1 MRHPTPPPTF
11 SHSLPSFDDKHDG
24 LIFGVDIGG
33 TSVRAALAQSAAS
46 FIAKTRRPSPA
57 HQPPEAMVQAVGDM
71 YHELLSQVGANS
83 AIAVGVSS
91 PGPVDTVAGALVDP
105 PNLPL
110 FDTVPLRDMLQDS
123 LGLPVALENDANAAA
138 IAEHRVG
145 QGKGT
150 LHLAYVTLST
160 GIGAGIISDGRPV
173 RGARGAAGEVGHIKL
188 MIDGPECGCG
198 QRGCWEALA
207 SGSAMR
213 KEALSLIAAGHA
225 TSLSNLYPSSIDAQ
239 SVFQAA
245 QSADSLANR
254 ILDKAAYFTG
264 IGLAAIVDIL
274 NPEIVIVGGGLTQM
288 GPRLLGPAFKTCREH
303 IFPLHDKALRL
314 EVSNLGDDVSL
325 VGALALAEE
334 LARHAHGVEE

>member
-1 MRHPTPPPTF
+1 MTSPDYNQD
-11 SHSLPSFDDKHDG
+11 S

-33 TSVRAALAQSAAS
+33 TSVRAALAHSPTP
-46 FIAKTRRPSPA
+46 ILAKTRRPSPA
-57 HQPPEAMVQAVGDM
+57 NQPPEAMVHAVKDI
-71 YHELLSQVGANS
+71 YHLLLSEVGTKTAS
-83 AIAVGVSS
+83 AVGVSS
-91 PGPVDTVAGALVDP
+91 PGPVDTVAGTLVDP

-110 FDTVPLRDMLQDS
+110 YETVPLRDMLQES

-160 GIGAGIISDGRPV
+160 GIGAGIISDGRPI

-188 MIDGPECGCG
+188 MVDGPECGCG

-213 KEALSLIAAGHA
+213 KEALRLIKEGHT
-225 TSLSNLYPSSIDAQ
+225 TSLSSLEAPAIDAQ
-239 SVFQAA
+239 AIFHAA
-245 QSADSLANR
+245 RSGDSLANR

-264 IGLAAIVDIL
+264 IGLAAIVDVL
-274 NPEIVIVGGGLTQM
+274 NPEIVIIGGGLTQM
-288 GPRLLGPAFKTCREH
+288 GPRLLDPAFKTCREH
-303 IFPLHDKALRL
+303 IFPLHERFLRL

-325 VGALALAEE
+325 VGALVLAEE
-334 LARHAHGVEE
+334 LARHVRGVEE